1 MAASKDEDIQV
12 TSRQWGVYTQLEYE
26 APGCKH
32 SIGSIKCTMQKL
44 TLLSELGPRKYSTF
58 SKQQGVFFVQTHDF
72 AIFTAKFMRL
82 YFGKHCSSTSF
93 PQTIS
98 PWFLKPLMKLR
109 NLLLNSLHPVLQNCL
124 VMVL

>member
-12 TSRQWGVYTQLEYE
+12 TSRQWGVYTQVEYE

-72 AIFTAKFMRL
+72 AIFTGCL
-82 YFGKHCSSTSF
+82 
-93 PQTIS
+93 
-98 PWFLKPLMKLR
+98 FLVIN
-109 NLLLNSLHPVLQNCL
+109 NLLYLQGVVLYQIGNFATS
-124 VMVL
+124 